1 LAAARAKLLAPEQ
14 IASRLDDRFR
24 MLVGG
29 SRIALPR
36 QQTLRAMIDWSYD
49 LLSEEEQGLL
59 RTASVFVGGWTL
71 DALEAVADAP
81 NTIEYLDQLI
91 NKSLV
96 VTEERG
102 NEMRYFMLET
112 IRQYAR
118 EKLFDAKQASAA
130 RDRHLIYFD
139 DLSERMWNGLRLPDL
154 FDWRDRVD
162 DELENLRA
170 ALEWALENHIEDAV
184 HLAANFCVITGWM
197 GDQTE
202 GLALVKT
209 AVERTKSLPPVDGHA
224 HTHRQKLIAKAL
236 YAESLVALGQ
246 GNLPLVI
253 QVLQE
258 AITISRVTGDKLILG
273 FSLEMYFT
281 ASTLFN
287 APGGAEAAQEGLSI
301 FTDEVDDKFGLAMAY
316 ANMARVAASK
326 GDLGEKKKYSEK
338 IRGLI
343 GEIPLSFQTGLIL
356 MGMGM
361 DESRQGNYET
371 ATTLFEDGLNIFKRL
386 RSKNFQLAMT
396 SELGHIAR
404 HTGDLNQ
411 AKKIYGETIIGWQD
425 LGHRPAIAHQ
435 LECFAFV
442 AIAEEEPQR
451 AIKLLGAAEALREK
465 IGSPMAS
472 YEVMEYHKEVAQLR
486 TMLAEAE
493 FNAFW
498 AEGRAMTM
506 EQAIQFALEQNA

>member
-1 LAAARAKLLAPEQ
+1 MCVSTIEAIVGSGKKDKVAEFCNHVLALLAYNTAVGEIDKKGLAKLYDARSSCLHGADLDTKPEFVT
-14 IASRLDDRFR
+14 AAKRL
-24 MLVGG
+24 
-29 SRIALPR
+29 
-36 QQTLRAMIDWSYD
+36 
-49 LLSEEEQGLL
+49 
-59 RTASVFVGGWTL
+59 
-71 DALEAVADAP
+71 
-81 NTIEYLDQLI
+81 
-91 NKSLV
+91 
-96 VTEERG
+96 
-102 NEMRYFMLET
+102 
-112 IRQYAR
+112 
-118 EKLFDAKQASAA
+118 ASAV
-130 RDRHLIYFD
+130 I
-139 DLSERMWNGLRLPDL
+139 
-154 FDWRDRVD
+154 
-162 DELENLRA
+162 RA

-184 HLAANFCVITGWM
+184 HLAANFCVITGWT

-281 ASTLFN
+281 ASTIMN
-287 APGGAEAAQEGLSI
+287 VPGGAEAAQEGLSI
-301 FTDEVDDKFGLAMAY
+301 FTDEVDDKFGLAVAY

-326 GDLGEKKKYSEK
+326 GDLSEKKEYSEK
-338 IRGLI
+338 LSGLI

-371 ATTLFEDGLNIFKRL
+371 STTLFEDGLSIFKRL
-386 RSKNFQLAMT
+386 RSKNFQLVMT

-404 HTGDLNQ
+404 HTGDLDR
-411 AKKIYGETIIGWQD
+411 AKKIYSETIMGWQD
-425 LGHRPAIAHQ
+425 LGHRAAIANQ

-442 AIAEEEPQR
+442 AIAEGEPQR

-486 TMLAEAE
+486 TMLAETD

-506 EQAIQFALEQNA
+506 EQAIQSALDS